1 MKKVFLSYL
10 FCSIFI
16 SSHFCFG
23 QTNRLKISSP
33 DKTTLCEF
41 TIDKNGSLKYR
52 VYYQNKP
59 VIIWSS
65 LGLVVN
71 KTHLGENTVINDVS
85 QRKYNETFPWP
96 LGENDVIA
104 NRFREIKLACKSS
117 SIPFNII
124 ARVFDGSVAFRY
136 EVLLNGEENSFMIN
150 KENTAFN
157 FSSSFTLYQYNQE
170 SVFTPTSIDTFRK
183 TSDLPTTV
191 VTSDPSYISIGE
203 AENLTY
209 TKAELI
215 R

>member
-71 KTHLGENTVINDVS
+71 KTHLGKNTVINDVS
-85 QRKYNETFPWP
+85 QRKYNKTFPWP

-104 NRFREIKLACKSS
+104 NRFREIKPHYQRTRYLH
-117 SIPFNII
+117 F
-124 ARVFDGSVAFRY
+124 SVQLKYSGQSRH
-136 EVLLNGEENSFMIN
+136 LNN
-150 KENTAFN
+150 
-157 FSSSFTLYQYNQE
+157 
-170 SVFTPTSIDTFRK
+170 
-183 TSDLPTTV
+183 
-191 VTSDPSYISIGE
+191 VTHS
-203 AENLTY
+203 TQ
-209 TKAELI
+209 
-215 R
+215 